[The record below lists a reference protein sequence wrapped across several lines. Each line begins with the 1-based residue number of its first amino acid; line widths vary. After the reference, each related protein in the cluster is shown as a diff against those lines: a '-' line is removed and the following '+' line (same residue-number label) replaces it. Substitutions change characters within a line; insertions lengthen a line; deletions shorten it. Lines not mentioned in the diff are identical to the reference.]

1 VIHSSDDLGS
11 RQLSILENLQGDM
24 RILMNEENTPKE
36 LKDNLGKLMIKNL
49 EVYMNKDFIMFR
61 VLTMM

>member
-11 RQLSILENLQGDM
+11 RQLSILESLQSGM

-36 LKDNLGKLMIKNL
+36 LKDNSGKLMIKNL
-49 EVYMNKDFIMFR
+49 EVFR
-61 VLTMM
+61 L